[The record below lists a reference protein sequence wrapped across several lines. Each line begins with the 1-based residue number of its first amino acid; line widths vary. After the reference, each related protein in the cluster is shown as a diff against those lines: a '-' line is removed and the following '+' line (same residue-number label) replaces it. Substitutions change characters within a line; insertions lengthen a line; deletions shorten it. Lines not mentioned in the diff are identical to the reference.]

1 MQETHIPDISQQQEP
16 AISVLPWK
24 TLKHEKRM
32 ETKIIENKKRVPCI
46 SEKTVLVRLSSKWVN
61 LIRFKWQELWGKKL
75 TKSSANLP
83 LISYGRCVTT
93 F

>member
-32 ETKIIENKKRVPCI
+32 ETKNYRKKKGYRVFQ
-46 SEKTVLVRLSSKWVN
+46 R
-61 LIRFKWQELWGKKL
+61 
-75 TKSSANLP
+75 
-83 LISYGRCVTT
+83 
-93 F
+93 

>member
-32 ETKIIENKKRVPCI
+32 ETKIIENKKKGTLYFRENSPCEI
-46 SEKTVLVRLSSKWVN
+46 E
-61 LIRFKWQELWGKKL
+61 
-75 TKSSANLP
+75 
-83 LISYGRCVTT
+83 
-93 F
+93 